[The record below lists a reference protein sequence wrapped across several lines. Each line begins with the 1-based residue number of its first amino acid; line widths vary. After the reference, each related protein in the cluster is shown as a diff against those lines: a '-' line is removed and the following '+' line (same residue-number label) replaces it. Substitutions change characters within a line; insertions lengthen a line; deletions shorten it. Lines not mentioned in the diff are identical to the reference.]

1 MRRELTHMVKTD
13 HGDVRLAVMHCSQY
27 EEAHIAGQW
36 HKTIAE
42 YQIHR
47 DQRPMSIL
55 MRDVV
60 ASSAALRHSDGL
72 FLPAVRH

>member
-1 MRRELTHMVKTD
+1 MVKTD

-27 EEAHIAGQW
+27 EEDHIASRW
-36 HKTIAE
+36 RETIAK

-47 DQRPMSIL
+47 DQHPMSIL

-60 ASSAALRHSDGL
+60 ASGVALRHSDGL

>member
-1 MRRELTHMVKTD
+1 MVKTD
-13 HGDVRLAVMHCSQY
+13 HGDVCLAVMHHSQY
-27 EEAHIAGQW
+27 EEAHIASRRRE
-36 HKTIAE
+36 TIAE
-42 YQIHR
+42 YQIRR

-60 ASSAALRHSDGL
+60 ASGAALRYSDGL